1 MEGLVWSMSRREK
14 RPSVS
19 THEMKHIVATE
30 LYSFPKEKENID
42 KTLKATERWSSQP
55 FSGFGSQLCKG
66 KVLTPLTSVVLNGN
80 LLVSLGL
87 KGV

>member
-1 MEGLVWSMSRREK
+1 
-14 RPSVS
+14 
-19 THEMKHIVATE
+19 MKHIVATE

-80 LLVSLGL
+80 LVSLGSKSVL
-87 KGV
+87 KFVCMLFVNYFNIYKWGKS